1 MSCVRE
7 FRRDDAE
14 LELGGRGHGHGNGN
28 GNGHGH
34 GEEDV
39 HFPAMTRLVLH
50 DLQSDKRAGD
60 LARLIESLAAA
71 GGRLVVWVADEGR
84 RQIFDD
90 WLWTFD
96 KGSFVPHI
104 VWQETMGEVDDPV
117 VLSGVEGNPNRA
129 TVLVVGDELPPGDWA
144 RGFDEVHDLIPPG
157 DEGAERRA
165 WWQRWDDGDEEAR

>member
-14 LELGGRGHGHGNGN
+14 LELGGRGHGNGNGN

-129 TVLVVGDELPPGDWA
+129 TALVVGDDLPPEDWA
-144 RGFDEVHDLIPPG
+144 RDFDEVHDLIPPG
-157 DEGAERRA
+157 DEGSERRA
-165 WWQRWDDGDEEAR
+165 WWQRWEGDGEEAR